1 MMGDRYPTAR
11 AGWTLT
17 VMLTIAYIFS
27 YLDRNI
33 LGLLIGPIKQDL
45 GLRDDQLGYVIGPAF
60 AIFYATMGLPFGWLA
75 DRVKRTRLVSAGIAF
90 WSLATAVTGFVTGFW
105 QLFAARMAVGIGE
118 AVLSPSAMSLI
129 GDSFPEEKRARPV
142 AFYSA
147 ALSLAVGLSAIATWG
162 IISWAKGSA
171 TIAVPLLGDLKP
183 WQFSFVAVGLPGLL
197 IALIFLLLPEPPRQ
211 PAVKGEE
218 GNGVRDAARLIGGN
232 WQAYLGVILLVC
244 VMTTVTYGQ
253 GSFGPAAFN
262 RAYGWPTEIYA
273 LYNGIGTMIVGP
285 GSLVLTS
292 WLIMRMQAKG
302 MSDAP
307 YQVSMWA
314 FILMVVLCTLPFLVN
329 MPVATLAL
337 NILSTIPLS
346 MLTAGA
352 MLALLAITPSSVR
365 GQVVALYYVAI
376 NITGLFLGPT
386 TVGWL
391 STNLFGEANL
401 RWAIAILPVI
411 FGVIPLILLPAIGRA
426 YRLRLAALEPAST

>member
-1 MMGDRYPTAR
+1 
-11 AGWTLT
+11 
-17 VMLTIAYIFS
+17 
-27 YLDRNI
+27 
-33 LGLLIGPIKQDL
+33 
-45 GLRDDQLGYVIGPAF
+45 
-60 AIFYATMGLPFGWLA
+60 
-75 DRVKRTRLVSAGIAF
+75 
-90 WSLATAVTGFVTGFW
+90 
-105 QLFAARMAVGIGE
+105 MAVGIGE

-171 TIAVPLLGDLKP
+171 TIAVPFLGDLKP

-197 IALIFLLLPEPPRQ
+197 VALIFLLLPEPPRQ

-314 FILMVVLCTLPFLVN
+314 FIMMVVLCTLPFLVN

-337 NILSTIPLS
+337 NILSTVPLS

>member
-1 MMGDRYPTAR
+1 MSDGYPTAR

-17 VMLTIAYIFS
+17 VMLTVAYVFS

-33 LGLLIGPIKQDL
+33 LGLLIGPIKADL
-45 GLRDDQLGYVIGPAF
+45 GLRDDQLGYIIGPAF
-60 AIFYATMGLPFGWLA
+60 AIFYATMGLPIGWMA
-75 DRVKRTRLVSAGIAF
+75 DRVKRTRLVAAGVAF
-90 WSLATAVTGFVTGFW
+90 WSLATALTGFAASFW
-105 QLFAARMAVGIGE
+105 HLFAARMAVGIGE
-118 AVLSPSAMSLI
+118 AVLSPSAMSLVS
-129 GDSFPEEKRARPV
+129 DSFPEERRARPV

-183 WQFSFVAVGLPGLL
+183 WQFSFVAVGLPGFL
-197 IALIFLLLPEPPRQ
+197 IAMVFMILPEPPRQ
-211 PAVKGEE
+211 PAIKGEE
-218 GNGVRDAARLIGGN
+218 GNGVGDALRLIGRN
-232 WQAYLGVILLVC
+232 WQAYLGLFLLVC

-273 LYNGIGTMIVGP
+273 LYNGVGTMVIGP
-285 GSLVLTS
+285 ISLALTS
-292 WLIMRMQAKG
+292 WLIMRMQRKG

-307 YQVSMWA
+307 YRVSMWA
-314 FILMVVLCTLPFLVN
+314 FMLMLPLCTLPFLID
-329 MPVATLAL
+329 MPRVTLTL
-337 NILSTIPLS
+337 NILASIPLS
-346 MLTAGA
+346 MLTAAA

-365 GQVVALYYVAI
+365 GQVVALYYAAI
-376 NITGLFLGPT
+376 NITGLFLGPP

-401 RWAIAILPVI
+401 RYAVAIQPLI
-411 FGVIPLILLPAIGRA
+411 FGTIPLILLPAISRA
-426 YRLRLAALEPAST
+426 YRMRLAALELSRS